1 MRTTRACT
9 VIVLLAA
16 FPACRRTVQPV
27 VRETTAMNTYVTIT
41 VYDES
46 LPEEKINSAID
57 SAFAEIRRIEGYAS
71 DYIDTSEIGRAN
83 LLAGKDSLEVSAE
96 LSALLRM
103 SFAYSDSSGGAF
115 DVTVG
120 PLEVLWNILAPHPR
134 VPPPD
139 SVHAALRLVGY
150 KLVALHGRTL
160 YLPRRGMR
168 LDLGAIGKGYAVDR
182 ATEVLAHAGIDRAIV
197 DMGGNLAV
205 RWTGA
210 RGWDSAVATISVR
223 HPRIEGSFLGTFRYG
238 AGGISTSG
246 DYERYF
252 VVEGK
257 RYHHIMDPATGY
269 PSPGVVSVTV
279 VAPTATDADAIST
292 TVFVLGRQKGMDFIR
307 RIPGVDAFI
316 VYEQGDSLGIDFSP
330 GFKGKLT
337 PGRTHAGSN
346 AASHAGFDAGSYARS
361 DD

>member
-1 MRTTRACT
+1 MKSGRAVV

-16 FPACRRTVQPV
+16 FPACRKTGEPV
-27 VRETTAMNTYVTIT
+27 VRETTAMDTYVTIT
-41 VYDES
+41 VYDEG
-46 LPEEKINSAID
+46 LPAERINSAID
-57 SAFAEIRRIEGYAS
+57 SAFAEIRRIEYSAS

-83 LLAGKDSLEVSAE
+83 LLAGKDSLLVSPE
-96 LSALLRM
+96 LAALLRR

-134 VPPPD
+134 VPSPD
-139 SVHAALRLVGY
+139 SVKATLRLIGY
-150 KLVALHGRTL
+150 RLVSLHDRTL

-182 ATEVLAHAGIDRAIV
+182 ATEVLARAGIEKGIV

-205 RWTGA
+205 LWPRA
-210 RGWDSAVATISVR
+210 RGWDSPVATISVR
-223 HPRIEGSFLGTFRYG
+223 HPRVEGSFLGTFRYG
-238 AGGISTSG
+238 SGGVSTSG

-252 VVEGK
+252 ISDGK
-257 RYHHIMDPATGY
+257 RYHHIMDPATGC
-269 PSPGVVSVTV
+269 PASDVVSVTV

-292 TVFVLGRQKGMDFIR
+292 TVFVLGRQKGMEFIR
-307 RIPGVDAFI
+307 RTPEVDGFI

-330 GFKGKLT
+330 GFQ
-337 PGRTHAGSN
+337 GRLALDR
-346 AASHAGFDAGSYARS
+346 SHRRS
-361 DD
+361 RTSPND